1 MRIWYLIN
9 ILISVVWMWPAC
21 TKSLY
26 RDHFVYANERWR
38 CTGWAHIYCY
48 NGFALHSLQHSFI
61 IVNISITSQTWVHMQ
76 YEKKTFHELLLPVL
90 ICWFGY
96 CQISN
101 TRHTKSKNLNISRF
115 ILQLSLPN
123 PLKLGVGSKIRMQS
137 ERCWQAMLQLH
148 LSDQSFYCLLRCI
161 LY

>member
-38 CTGWAHIYCY
+38 CTGWAHILLLWICTTQSATQFHHCQHKYY
-48 NGFALHSLQHSFI
+48 IPNMGLHAI
-61 IVNISITSQTWVHMQ
+61 W
-76 YEKKTFHELLLPVL
+76 KKNLHVLLLPVL

-101 TRHTKSKNLNISRF
+101 TRHTKSKNFNISRF

-123 PLKLGVGSKIRMQS
+123 PLKLGVGSKLRMQS
-137 ERCWQAMLQLH
+137 EQCWQAMLQLH
-148 LSDQSFYCLLRCI
+148 LSDQSFYCLLRSI